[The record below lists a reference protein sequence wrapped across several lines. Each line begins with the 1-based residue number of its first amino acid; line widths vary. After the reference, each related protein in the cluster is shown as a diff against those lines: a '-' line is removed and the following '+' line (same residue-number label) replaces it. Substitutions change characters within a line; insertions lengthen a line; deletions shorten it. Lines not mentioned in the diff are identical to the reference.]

1 MKTLLERLNVKTIE
15 EKVSD
20 VLDIYF
26 NKVSAITLLG
36 ANYENFSR
44 EQNDKS
50 SNSIRACRLYTVD
63 KKELSENYRYYVN
76 LLVKDIAES
85 IEANIFTGK
94 NTHDTSDI
102 AELKEIALCKK
113 GFVIPAGEDLL
124 LDFNYATCHVKDDVQ
139 AVLSAQGSYRLFDD
153 VVYNKKNEN
162 LFSID
167 DFIVTKSE
175 ALGYDNFH
183 PRQGKLIENGV
194 QFIAGDFS
202 KINISIDKVVYK
214 EYEQGFFEGI
224 NLLEENKVLAVA
236 EVFWKVDIDGEIA
249 DNFVVVKENPKV

>member
-1 MKTLLERLNVKTIE
+1 MTLLERLNTKVVE

-36 ANYENFSR
+36 ANYENFSK
-44 EQNDKS
+44 DKKEEGS
-50 SNSIRACRLYTVD
+50 SSIRACRLYTVD
-63 KKELSENYRYYVN
+63 KNELSENYRYYTN
-76 LLVKDIAES
+76 LLVRDIAES

-102 AELKEIALCKK
+102 KELKEIALCKN
-113 GFVIPAGEDLL
+113 GFVIPAGDDLL
-124 LDFNYATCHVKDDVQ
+124 LDFNYAICHVKDDVQ

-153 VVYNKKNEN
+153 IVYNKKNEN

-167 DFIVTKSE
+167 DIIVTKSE

-183 PRQGKLIENGV
+183 PQQGKLIENGV

-202 KINISIDKVVYK
+202 KINISIDKVVYREYK
-214 EYEQGFFEGI
+214 EGTFKGV
-224 NLLEENKVLAVA
+224 NLLEENKILAVA
-236 EVFWKVDIDGEIA
+236 EVFWRVDIDGEIA
-249 DNFVVVKENPKV
+249 DNFVVVKDNPNV